1 MMPKMACS
9 KCGAEIVPDVMRG
22 EESLIRLS
30 DRKILAA
37 NRGFEGKCINCG
49 DMFLNKIGHHRSK
62 QRKRLM
68 KLFPKSRLGKLGA
81 QLSPSEFRRLEDAIK
96 GEQALTDGEL
106 ARYVNL
112 ME

>member
-1 MMPKMACS
+1 MPKMSCS

-49 DMFLNKIGHHRSK
+49 DMFLNKMGHHRSK
-62 QRKRLM
+62 QRKTVDETIS
-68 KLFPKSRLGKLGA
+68 KE
-81 QLSPSEFRRLEDAIK
+81 QTWETRRTGVPI
-96 GEQALTDGEL
+96 
-106 ARYVNL
+106 
-112 ME
+112 